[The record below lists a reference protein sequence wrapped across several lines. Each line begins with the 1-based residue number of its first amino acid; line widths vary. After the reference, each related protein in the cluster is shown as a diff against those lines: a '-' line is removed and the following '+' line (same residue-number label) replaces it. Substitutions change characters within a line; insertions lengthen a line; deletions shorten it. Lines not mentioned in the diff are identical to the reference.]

1 MDLLFDH
8 QNGRRRGRPALLIG
22 AGRLLAGR
30 ACNCAHPTATARAV
44 TIATMTAN
52 IAMVKTGM
60 GTFFQFAMTLSEA
73 WRCALT

>member
-1 MDLLFDH
+1 M
-8 QNGRRRGRPALLIG
+8 
-22 AGRLLAGR
+22 
-30 ACNCAHPTATARAV
+30 ARAV